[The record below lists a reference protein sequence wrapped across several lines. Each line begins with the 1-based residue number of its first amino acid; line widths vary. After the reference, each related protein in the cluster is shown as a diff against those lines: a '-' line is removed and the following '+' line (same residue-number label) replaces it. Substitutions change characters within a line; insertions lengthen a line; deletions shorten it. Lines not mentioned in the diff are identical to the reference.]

1 MENFGVRI
9 RDKETQRTALIAARR
24 WRVLTSL
31 IAENAFCRAKNP
43 FSHTD
48 YENLLAKWTVISQC
62 DIFLWVFVIFKLKC
76 RA

>member
-1 MENFGVRI
+1 MFLMENFGVRI
-9 RDKETQRTALIAARR
+9 RDKATQRTA
-24 WRVLTSL
+24 L